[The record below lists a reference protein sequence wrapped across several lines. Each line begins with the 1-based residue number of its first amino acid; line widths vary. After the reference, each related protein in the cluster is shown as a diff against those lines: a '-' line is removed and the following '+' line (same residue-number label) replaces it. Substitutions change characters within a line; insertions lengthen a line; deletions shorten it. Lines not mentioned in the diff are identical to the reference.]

1 MISLSLSRPLRIAAS
16 FVAAS
21 AIALANTSCTDMQ
34 PNAAT
39 GAVAGAIIGGI
50 IGGTAGN
57 NSDDLYKGAIIGAAA
72 GAAAGGLM
80 KAKRYK
86 GAGGS
91 PYGDQSYPIGK
102 RTADPNFVESPYPPH
117 NVIDVTGFRSGE
129 LAVDPTTNQVFR
141 VP

>member
-1 MISLSLSRPLRIAAS
+1 MTSRSLSRPLRIVASLGAAS
-16 FVAAS
+16 V
-21 AIALANTSCTDMQ
+21 IALTGTSCTDMQ

-72 GAAAGGLM
+72 GAAAGGLI
-80 KAKRYK
+80 KAKRYNN
-86 GAGGS
+86 AGGS
-91 PYGDQSYPIGK
+91 PYGDQSYPTGK
-102 RTADPNFVESPYPPH
+102 RTSDPNFVKSPYPPN

-129 LAVDPTTNQVFR
+129 LAIDPTTNQVFR

>member
-1 MISLSLSRPLRIAAS
+1 
-16 FVAAS
+16 
-21 AIALANTSCTDMQ
+21 MQ

-72 GAAAGGLM
+72 GAAAGGLI

-86 GAGGS
+86 GTGGS
-91 PYGDQSYPIGK
+91 PYGDQSYPTGR
-102 RTADPNFVESPYPPH
+102 RTNDPDFVQSPYPPN
-117 NVIDVTGFRSGE
+117 NVIDVKGFRSGE
-129 LAVDPTTNQVFR
+129 LAIDPTTNQVFR

>member
-1 MISLSLSRPLRIAAS
+1 MNVPFFSSKLRC
-16 FVAAS
+16 FVS
-21 AIALANTSCTDMQ
+21 SVGLTALAFSTTSCIE
-34 PNAAT
+34 PNAGT

-57 NSDDLYKGAIIGAAA
+57 SSDDLYKGAIIGAAA
-72 GAAAGGLM
+72 GAAAGALV
-80 KAKRYK
+80 KAKRYQ

-91 PYGDQSYPIGK
+91 PQGDQSYPTGS
-102 RTADPNFVESPYPPH
+102 RTNNPNFVKSPFPPH

-141 VP
+141 IP

>member
-1 MISLSLSRPLRIAAS
+1 MKAQILPPNLRILVS
-16 FVAAS
+16 NLGVAA
-21 AIALANTSCTDMQ
+21 LAFSTTSCVE
-34 PNAAT
+34 PNPGT

-72 GAAAGGLM
+72 GAAAGALV
-80 KAKRYK
+80 KAKRYQ

-91 PYGDQSYPIGK
+91 PYGGQDYPMGQ
-102 RTADPNFVESPYPPH
+102 RTNNPNYVKSPFPPH

-141 VP
+141 IP